1 MNRLRALGRRV
12 FEGPSPTPFELVT
25 MAVLIALGIIVAIR
39 V

>member
-12 FEGPSPTPFELVT
+12 FEGASPTPFEWVAL
-25 MAVLIALGIIVAIR
+25 AVLIALGLIIAIR